1 MSTINELL
9 SYFVGENQ
17 EQNEINEND
26 EKEKRENITVKRYFP
41 GKKPHYAKDSEEEDQ
56 IDDEEDNEENR
67 NQLFTNNLKN
77 NKRKDPQYVE
87 IPTGVH
93 VRNDETKR
101 RYERLKNIKTDVQ
114 QRVERRMREVTV
126 LSHVEEEKK
135 EEKKKEDNTEEENID
150 EENID
155 EENIDEENI
164 EEENKNENDNES
176 ESESESEDSYLE
188 SENDNSDSVVKHEF
202 VSKKGRK
209 TLLENLE
216 KEEKEKKKLENIN
229 SEKELINIEKKENVI
244 KETLNAE
251 IMEEILKNKKNNFF
265 SSEEDFEDDEKNEE
279 LNEKEYELWKAR
291 HFERLKRDE
300 LERKK
305 HEILKEEIKERRNMT
320 DKEIIEQNK
329 HLPHKANHN
338 KKKKKI
344 LFMQKYYHKGG
355 FYQDLFEEGK
365 EEIYRRDY
373 NEPTYEDK
381 IDKEKLPKVLQL
393 RRGNFG
399 KQGQTKYTHLLDND
413 TSKKDSL
420 WNNPKFNSKNNNKK
434 QDLFDRPTYKK
445 K

>member
-9 SYFVGENQ
+9 NYFGGEDQ
-17 EQNEINEND
+17 EQNEINETD
-26 EKEKRENITVKRYFP
+26 EKEKREKVTVKRYFP
-41 GKKPHYAKDSEEEDQ
+41 GKKPHYAKESEDEDL
-56 IDDEEDNEENR
+56 IDDEEENEEDKNP
-67 NQLFTNNLKN
+67 LFTNDLKKNKN
-77 NKRKDPQYVE
+77 NDPQHVE
-87 IPTGVH
+87 MRTGVH

-101 RYERLKNIKTDVQ
+101 RYERLRNIKTDTQ
-114 QRVERRMREVTV
+114 QRAERRTREVTV
-126 LSHVEEEKK
+126 ISHVEEKK
-135 EEKKKEDNTEEENID
+135 EEAEEEEEEVEEEAEEEAEVEAEEDVEEEEAEEEEEEEEDDD
-150 EENID
+150 EED
-155 EENIDEENI
+155 ED
-164 EEENKNENDNES
+164 D
-176 ESESESEDSYLE
+176 DDDYLE
-188 SENDNSDSVVKHEF
+188 SDSDNSDIVVKHEF

-209 TLLENLE
+209 TLLENME

-251 IMEEILKNKKNNFF
+251 IMEEMLKNKKNNFF
-265 SSEEDFEDDEKNEE
+265 SSEEDFEDDEKDEE
-279 LNEKEYELWKAR
+279 LNEKEYELWKVR
-291 HFERLKRDE
+291 HYERLKRDE

-305 HEILKEEIKERRNMT
+305 HEILQEEIKERRKMT

-329 HLPHKANHN
+329 HLPHKAN
-338 KKKKKI
+338 KKKKKKM

-381 IDKEKLPKVLQL
+381 IDKEKLPKVLQV
-393 RRGNFG
+393 RRGKFG

-420 WNNPKFNSKNNNKK
+420 WNNPQFNSKNNKK
-434 QDLFDRPTYKK
+434 KHDEFDRPTYKK
-445 K
+445 R